1 MTCFRPD
8 GHLTDAALTALVRG
22 DCLEELDRL
31 ELAEHLA
38 YCDQCLQRYTELLS
52 EGPMLTPARSC
63 RESLRRRIR
72 QQGRP
77 AWRQPVRHG
86 RGGAVTLA
94 LTLLWGS
101 GNLSGR
107 WHSTAPSLLE
117 RAGTALTEWTDAWPQ
132 AWEEALSGFSGLFD
146 NFGVSPRND
155 LTQGGTHP

>member
-72 QQGRP
+72 QRAVQLGVSRYATAAAAVPRGYQQGQGLLTERLSAPHP
-77 AWRQPVRHG
+77 AAG
-86 RGGAVTLA
+86 RGQYPAGAV
-94 LTLLWGS
+94 
-101 GNLSGR
+101 
-107 WHSTAPSLLE
+107 
-117 RAGTALTEWTDAWPQ
+117 
-132 AWEEALSGFSGLFD
+132 
-146 NFGVSPRND
+146 SPC
-155 LTQGGTHP
+155 GGDGHAQVGCS

>member
-72 QQGRP
+72 QRAVQL
-77 AWRQPVRHG
+77 
-86 RGGAVTLA
+86 GGAAETCPDGCIPLRPRF
-94 LTLLWGS
+94 W
-101 GNLSGR
+101 SGR
-107 WHSTAPSLLE
+107 
-117 RAGTALTEWTDAWPQ
+117 ALP
-132 AWEEALSGFSGLFD
+132 
-146 NFGVSPRND
+146 
-155 LTQGGTHP
+155 

>member
-72 QQGRP
+72 TGAFHCALASGAGGHCPDRVDRRLATGVGGGPLRLLRP
-77 AWRQPVRHG
+77 I
-86 RGGAVTLA
+86 
-94 LTLLWGS
+94 
-101 GNLSGR
+101 
-107 WHSTAPSLLE
+107 
-117 RAGTALTEWTDAWPQ
+117 
-132 AWEEALSGFSGLFD
+132 
-146 NFGVSPRND
+146 
-155 LTQGGTHP
+155 

>member
-22 DCLEELDRL
+22 GCLEELDRL

-72 QQGRP
+72 QRAVQLGVSRY
-77 AWRQPVRHG
+77 ATAAA
-86 RGGAVTLA
+86 AVTLA
-94 LTLLWGS
+94 
-101 GNLSGR
+101 R
-107 WHSTAPSLLE
+107 C
-117 RAGTALTEWTDAWPQ
+117 RAGVDAAVGQRKPVRTGAFHCALA
-132 AWEEALSGFSGLFD
+132 SGAGGHCPDRVDRRLAT
-146 NFGVSPRND
+146 GV
-155 LTQGGTHP
+155 GGGPLRLLRPI

>member
-38 YCDQCLQRYTELLS
+38 YCDQCLQRYAELLS

-63 RESLRRRIR
+63 RGEPAAPDPAA
-72 QQGRP
+72 GRP

-86 RGGAVTLA
+86 RGGSDPGPDAAVGQRKPVRTGAFHCALA
-94 LTLLWGS
+94 SGAGGHCPDRVDRRLATGVGGGPLRLL
-101 GNLSGR
+101 R
-107 WHSTAPSLLE
+107 PI
-117 RAGTALTEWTDAWPQ
+117 
-132 AWEEALSGFSGLFD
+132 
-146 NFGVSPRND
+146 
-155 LTQGGTHP
+155 

>member
-72 QQGRP
+72 QR
-77 AWRQPVRHG
+77 
-86 RGGAVTLA
+86 AVQLGVSRYA
-94 LTLLWGS
+94 
-101 GNLSGR
+101 
-107 WHSTAPSLLE
+107 TAALLE

>member
-22 DCLEELDRL
+22 GCLEELDRL

-72 QQGRP
+72 QRAVQLGVSRY
-77 AWRQPVRHG
+77 ATAAA
-86 RGGAVTLA
+86 AVTLA
-94 LTLLWGS
+94 PAVGQRKPVRTGAFHCALASGAGGHCPDRVDRRLATGVGGGPLRLL
-101 GNLSGR
+101 R
-107 WHSTAPSLLE
+107 PI
-117 RAGTALTEWTDAWPQ
+117 
-132 AWEEALSGFSGLFD
+132 
-146 NFGVSPRND
+146 
-155 LTQGGTHP
+155 

>member
-63 RESLRRRIR
+63 RESLRRCGAAETCPDGCIPL
-72 QQGRP
+72 RP
-77 AWRQPVRHG
+77 RFW
-86 RGGAVTLA
+86 
-94 LTLLWGS
+94 
-101 GNLSGR
+101 SGR
-107 WHSTAPSLLE
+107 
-117 RAGTALTEWTDAWPQ
+117 ALP
-132 AWEEALSGFSGLFD
+132 
-146 NFGVSPRND
+146 
-155 LTQGGTHP
+155 

>member
-72 QQGRP
+72 QRAVQLGVSRY
-77 AWRQPVRHG
+77 ATAAA
-86 RGGAVTLA
+86 AVTLA
-94 LTLLWGS
+94 LTLPVRTGAFHCALAS
-101 GNLSGR
+101 GAGGHCPDKVDRRLATGVGGGPLR
-107 WHSTAPSLLE
+107 LL
-117 RAGTALTEWTDAWPQ
+117 RPI
-132 AWEEALSGFSGLFD
+132 
-146 NFGVSPRND
+146 
-155 LTQGGTHP
+155 

>member
-63 RESLRRRIR
+63 R
-72 QQGRP
+72 
-77 AWRQPVRHG
+77 
-86 RGGAVTLA
+86 GA
-94 LTLLWGS
+94 GS
-101 GNLSGR
+101 GSG
-107 WHSTAPSLLE
+107 PSSLAS
-117 RAGTALTEWTDAWPQ
+117 AGT
-132 AWEEALSGFSGLFD
+132 
-146 NFGVSPRND
+146 PRPRR
-155 LTQGGTHP
+155 Q

>member
-52 EGPMLTPARSC
+52 EGPMLT
-63 RESLRRRIR
+63 
-72 QQGRP
+72 
-77 AWRQPVRHG
+77 
-86 RGGAVTLA
+86 

-107 WHSTAPSLLE
+107 VHSTAPSLLE
-117 RAGTALTEWTDAWPQ
+117 RAGTALTKWTDAWPQ

>member
-1 MTCFRPD
+1 MRRKS
-8 GHLTDAALTALVRG
+8 GKW
-22 DCLEELDRL
+22 
-31 ELAEHLA
+31 
-38 YCDQCLQRYTELLS
+38 LLWLL
-52 EGPMLTPARSC
+52 G
-63 RESLRRRIR
+63 
-72 QQGRP
+72 
-77 AWRQPVRHG
+77 
-86 RGGAVTLA
+86 

-107 WHSTAPSLLE
+107 VHSTAPSLLE

>member
-72 QQGRP
+72 QRAGSDPGPDAAVGQRK
-77 AWRQPVRHG
+77 PVRTGAFHCALASG
-86 RGGAVTLA
+86 AGGHCPDRVDRRLA
-94 LTLLWGS
+94 TGVGGGPLRLL
-101 GNLSGR
+101 R
-107 WHSTAPSLLE
+107 PI
-117 RAGTALTEWTDAWPQ
+117 
-132 AWEEALSGFSGLFD
+132 
-146 NFGVSPRND
+146 
-155 LTQGGTHP
+155 

>member
-72 QQGRP
+72 QRAVQLGVSRY
-77 AWRQPVRHG
+77 ATAAA
-86 RGGAVTLA
+86 AVTLA

-101 GNLSGR
+101 GKPVRTGAFHCALASGAGGHCPDR
-107 WHSTAPSLLE
+107 VDRRLATGVGGGPLRLL
-117 RAGTALTEWTDAWPQ
+117 RPI
-132 AWEEALSGFSGLFD
+132 
-146 NFGVSPRND
+146 
-155 LTQGGTHP
+155 

>member
-63 RESLRRRIR
+63 
-72 QQGRP
+72 
-77 AWRQPVRHG
+77 
-86 RGGAVTLA
+86 GA
-94 LTLLWGS
+94 GS
-101 GNLSGR
+101 GSG
-107 WHSTAPSLLE
+107 PSSLAS
-117 RAGTALTEWTDAWPQ
+117 AGT
-132 AWEEALSGFSGLFD
+132 
-146 NFGVSPRND
+146 PRPRR
-155 LTQGGTHP
+155 Q

>member
-38 YCDQCLQRYTELLS
+38 YCDQCLQRYAELLS

-72 QQGRP
+72 QRAVQLGVGGGPLRLLRP
-77 AWRQPVRHG
+77 I
-86 RGGAVTLA
+86 
-94 LTLLWGS
+94 
-101 GNLSGR
+101 
-107 WHSTAPSLLE
+107 
-117 RAGTALTEWTDAWPQ
+117 
-132 AWEEALSGFSGLFD
+132 
-146 NFGVSPRND
+146 
-155 LTQGGTHP
+155 

>member
-63 RESLRRRIR
+63 RERTISRRGCLPLRRRR
-72 QQGRP
+72 SCAGRL
-77 AWRQPVRHG
+77 Q
-86 RGGAVTLA
+86 LK
-94 LTLLWGS
+94 S
-101 GNLSGR
+101 G
-107 WHSTAPSLLE
+107 T
-117 RAGTALTEWTDAWPQ
+117 
-132 AWEEALSGFSGLFD
+132 
-146 NFGVSPRND
+146 
-155 LTQGGTHP
+155 

>member
-72 QQGRP
+72 QRAVPPGHRRGRRPSP
-77 AWRQPVRHG
+77 ASPAYLTISASR
-86 RGGAVTLA
+86 RGMI
-94 LTLLWGS
+94 
-101 GNLSGR
+101 
-107 WHSTAPSLLE
+107 
-117 RAGTALTEWTDAWPQ
+117 
-132 AWEEALSGFSGLFD
+132 
-146 NFGVSPRND
+146 
-155 LTQGGTHP
+155 

>member
-63 RESLRRRIR
+63 RC
-72 QQGRP
+72 
-77 AWRQPVRHG
+77 
-86 RGGAVTLA
+86 
-94 LTLLWGS
+94 LLYTS
-101 GNLSGR
+101 
-107 WHSTAPSLLE
+107 P
-117 RAGTALTEWTDAWPQ
+117 
-132 AWEEALSGFSGLFD
+132 
-146 NFGVSPRND
+146 SPRD
-155 LTQGGTHP
+155 RSVSRMPSSA